1 MKIIEKA
8 YTCTLYNVASFL
20 NLGIKLYS
28 NGSSS
33 WLSKM

>member
-20 NLGIKLYS
+20 NLGFRLYS

-33 WLSKM
+33 W